1 MVLLKDGVLISSSC
15 YSTHSP
21 ARHIKVVWGDSIY
34 QIANGDSYPEG
45 ICLAAVALPEF
56 LRQHPECKAT

>member
-1 MVLLKDGVLISSSC
+1 MTLGEIQC
-15 YSTHSP
+15 SP
-21 ARHIKVVWGDSIY
+21 ARKIKVVWGDSIY

-45 ICLAAVALPEF
+45 ICLAALAHEF